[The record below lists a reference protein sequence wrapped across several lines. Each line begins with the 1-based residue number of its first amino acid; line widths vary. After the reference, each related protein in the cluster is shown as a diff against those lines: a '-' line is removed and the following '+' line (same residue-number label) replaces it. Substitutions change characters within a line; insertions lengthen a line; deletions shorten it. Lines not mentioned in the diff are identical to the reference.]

1 MEQENHLT
9 QQEARKSV
17 TKATARHLRRKRL
30 KDARRAEERQYLD
43 ILDGQTALDLASA
56 GWDKSVF
63 SHSAVNLSL
72 PDPLND
78 LTIAAILKKLASLED
93 SHAKL
98 TNFPHSDYSSN
109 VIDEA
114 RCINGVENFSQ
125 TTNDKKKKKK
135 KKHNAESSVASVTLE
150 EDSLNASSSNSE
162 SNVFNLNCDS
172 SCSASR
178 LDSDLTENGQ
188 ILEQSVNV
196 NIADSDN
203 SAQNDIEP
211 ESIEIKS
218 DEAKVSITNH
228 VNCLSANNVSDRSII
243 KTTSSQSDISAKN
256 EDMNVSTSLIVS
268 TSGKTFHSPVK
279 TKEEISTQ
287 KAAKMKAYGNKD
299 EKLDTSP
306 CEPMSSIKMIDVDS
320 VSSLPEK
327 TKEEVKA
334 EREAKKA
341 AKAAAKAKAKSKKA
355 EKTTDN
361 VKKDSINELSPT
373 EPESVSVKKV
383 SDNPVVANAQ
393 NSQKINVMVTLSQS
407 LQAAKETEESS
418 IKSATRQSPIAQVAN
433 VMSPAV
439 SRLDNTISD
448 GKADGKAEGKSKAEL
463 RAERRAKQ
471 EAQRAAKQLQQI
483 SAKQQLSST
492 KSNERSQETPSEK
505 PRTQQAVVEAVSVKK
520 IVKKSND
527 HQVNLFQHLYNERE
541 LSLASVPINSNIH
554 PAIIGLGAQYTG
566 RTIVGSNARCV
577 ALLAAV
583 KQVILDFEKPEQA
596 DFTRSL
602 EICLR
607 DLLAY
612 LHRCRPVAVSMQNAM
627 RHLKWHMT
635 NFSVTMSTCEAKTKL
650 TGIIDTYITEQIQ
663 LAGKAISITIQTKI
677 SNGNIILIY
686 GFSSLI
692 YNILV
697 DAHAAGK
704 QFRVIVVDGRPWLEG
719 REQLKRLAK
728 HGINC
733 SYMFI
738 NAVSFIMSEVS
749 KVFLSAHAILAN
761 GAVMS
766 RVGTSQIALIAKA
779 FNVPV
784 LVACETHKTCG
795 RVQTDSIV
803 YNELGN
809 ADDLVTSNQYG
820 NSRKSLL
827 TNWRARKS
835 LNLLNITYD
844 VTPADLITAV
854 VTELAILP
862 CTSVPVILRIKP
874 SEF

>member
-1 MEQENHLT
+1 M
-9 QQEARKSV
+9 
-17 TKATARHLRRKRL
+17 
-30 KDARRAEERQYLD
+30 D
-43 ILDGQTALDLASA
+43 IHRTSTGHPQ
-56 GWDKSVF
+56 
-63 SHSAVNLSL
+63 N
-72 PDPLND
+72 
-78 LTIAAILKKLASLED
+78 IL
-93 SHAKL
+93 
-98 TNFPHSDYSSN
+98 
-109 VIDEA
+109 
-114 RCINGVENFSQ
+114 
-125 TTNDKKKKKK
+125 
-135 KKHNAESSVASVTLE
+135 
-150 EDSLNASSSNSE
+150 
-162 SNVFNLNCDS
+162 
-172 SCSASR
+172 
-178 LDSDLTENGQ
+178 
-188 ILEQSVNV
+188 
-196 NIADSDN
+196 
-203 SAQNDIEP
+203 
-211 ESIEIKS
+211 
-218 DEAKVSITNH
+218 
-228 VNCLSANNVSDRSII
+228 
-243 KTTSSQSDISAKN
+243 
-256 EDMNVSTSLIVS
+256 
-268 TSGKTFHSPVK
+268 
-279 TKEEISTQ
+279 
-287 KAAKMKAYGNKD
+287 
-299 EKLDTSP
+299 
-306 CEPMSSIKMIDVDS
+306 
-320 VSSLPEK
+320 
-327 TKEEVKA
+327 
-334 EREAKKA
+334 
-341 AKAAAKAKAKSKKA
+341 
-355 EKTTDN
+355 
-361 VKKDSINELSPT
+361 
-373 EPESVSVKKV
+373 
-383 SDNPVVANAQ
+383 
-393 NSQKINVMVTLSQS
+393 S

-418 IKSATRQSPIAQVAN
+418 IKSATRQSPIAQAAN
-433 VMSPAV
+433 VTSPAV
-439 SRLDNTISD
+439 SRLDNAISD
-448 GKADGKAEGKSKAEL
+448 DKADGKAEGKSKAEL

-505 PRTQQAVVEAVSVKK
+505 LRAQQVVVEA
-520 IVKKSND
+520 
-527 HQVNLFQHLYNERE
+527 HLYNERE

-650 TGIIDTYITEQIQ
+650 TGIIDTYIMEQIQ

-820 NSRKSLL
+820 NSRKSLF

-862 CTSVPVILRIKP
+862 CTSIPVILRIKP